1 MKIERITVDEV
12 KGKRKDGERTTRFD
26 VKFNI
31 KKLKKEDDGKVAVH
45 YGYRAEYEDG
55 SKVEI
60 EGKIIISGDEEAVKA
75 AEEGKKDLSA
85 ETLERIVNAINY
97 VGTTNAVLVAR
108 TLGLIPP
115 LRLPVLK
122 YAGAKEKEEE
132 K

>member
-12 KGKRKDGERTTRFD
+12 KGKRKDEERTTRFD

-31 KKLKKEDDGKVAVH
+31 KKLKKEDEGRVAVH
-45 YGYRAEYEDG
+45 YGYGVEYGDG

-60 EGKIIISGDEEAVKA
+60 EGRIIISGDEEAVKA
-75 AEEGKKDLSA
+75 AEEGKKNLSG

-108 TLGLIPP
+108 TLGLVPP
-115 LRLPVLK
+115 LRLPILR
-122 YAGAKEKEEE
+122 YAGGKEKEE
-132 K
+132 KK